1 MNFDFLRK
9 AMKSRPS
16 KFQGL
21 LYAML
26 LSFLLQPFVPEGR
39 FREALVT
46 VVTSLVLIASIYA
59 ISDEKR
65 KYVITSIVLVI
76 PALVISVLYSLSGHS
91 EFLIISYISKIIFL
105 FYVAYVSLR
114 HVLTAKSVSE
124 DTIVGSICIYLLF
137 GLTWAHIYALIEHL
151 NPGSYKGLAIDY
163 SHSEFATNILR
174 DFIYHSFTTL
184 TTVGYGDIVPVSM
197 LARTFNILEAIVGQV
212 YMTVLVARIIG
223 LYIKQK

>member
-1 MNFDFLRK
+1 MSFNFLHK
-9 AMKSRPS
+9 AIKARPS

-26 LSFLLQPFVPEGR
+26 ISFLLQPFVPEGR
-39 FREALVT
+39 LREALVT
-46 VVTSLVLIASIYA
+46 VVTSLVLIVSIYA

-76 PALVISVLYSLSGHS
+76 PALIIAALYSITGDA
-91 EFLIISYISKIIFL
+91 EFLVVSYISKIVFL
-105 FYVAYVSLR
+105 LYVSYVSLR
-114 HVLTAKSVSE
+114 HVLTAERVSE
-124 DTIVGSICIYLLF
+124 DTIFGSICVYLLL
-137 GLTWAHIYALIEHL
+137 GLTWAHIYSLIEHV
-151 NPGSYKGLAIDY
+151 NPGSYLGLAQDY
-163 SHSEFATNILR
+163 AHSEFATNILR

-197 LARTFNILEAIVGQV
+197 LARTFNILEAIIGQV